1 MRFQPS
7 TTEGA
12 RSRIQIALKKS
23 SAVLLGSVL
32 ALGILLCL
40 SVVSSTSN
48 HHVAQMSGHV
58 CTNEGSGPC
67 PSFGEHFSYWQSIS
81 TAVVT
86 DSLLLL
92 LVGVALVLLWT
103 VHGSRF
109 AHKNRA
115 LFPLLK
121 ARINLGLI
129 LPRSS
134 LQEAF
139 ASGTIHSKA
148 F

>member
-1 MRFQPS
+1 MHFQPP

-12 RSRIQIALKKS
+12 HSRIQIALKKC

-48 HHVAQMSGHV
+48 HHAAQMPGNA
-58 CTNEGSGPC
+58 CTDEGSGSC
-67 PSFGEHFSYWQSIS
+67 ASFGEHFSYWQSIS

-86 DSLLLL
+86 DSSLLL
-92 LVGVALVLLWT
+92 LVGVALVLLWSL
-103 VHGSRF
+103 HGSRF
-109 AHKNRA
+109 AQKKRA
-115 LFPLLK
+115 LFHLLK
-121 ARINLGLI
+121 AGINLGLI